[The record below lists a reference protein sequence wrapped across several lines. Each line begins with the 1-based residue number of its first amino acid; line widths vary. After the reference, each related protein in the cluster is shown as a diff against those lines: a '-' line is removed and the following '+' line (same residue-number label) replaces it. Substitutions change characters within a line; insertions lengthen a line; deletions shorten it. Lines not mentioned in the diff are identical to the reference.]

1 MEDIYTYDKYIF
13 KSLEHMKNNV
23 ITENEYGEMFTIG
36 QKIDGK
42 FEVIELKKDGSNIK
56 VCEDNKKEF
65 LELMIN
71 WFGYRSKEP
80 L

>member
-1 MEDIYTYDKYIF
+1 
-13 KSLEHMKNNV
+13 MKNNV